1 MRFNY
6 FLVGLTLLSL
16 SANIPLYAQNQI
28 TGEQMPGEWSYAEM
42 FEQEL
47 PTDDTWWKSFNNS
60 TLDSLIALGIENNYN
75 VSIAQH
81 RIEMARQ
88 ALRQAQAAYYPQ
100 LNLNAG
106 WSRNRTSGMTGTT
119 AGTAMISS
127 YFSGNIS
134 MNWEIDLFGKISSQA
149 KEKKASFNATK
160 AQYAGTMVSL
170 AANIA
175 STYFQLRTVQAEIDI
190 LNHHIVRQKRI
201 VEITEARHEAGL
213 ASMLD
218 VSQARTTYYS
228 TLASVTSLQT
238 NESSTIYSLAVL
250 LGVFPND
257 IYPWLSQHEGL
268 PEVWQMIGVGVPMD
282 LLRRRPD
289 VVQAEY
295 ELASYAAAYG
305 IAKKDFLP
313 TLSLSG
319 SIGTQAH
326 KIDDLFSKESFSYSI
341 APTLSWTIF
350 DGMGRKAAAATAK
363 EQMLAGID
371 NYNLTLITAVQ
382 EAETAMTTYVN
393 DLEYI
398 QYLNDVV
405 TQAREALTLSVDLY
419 KQGLSPFINVTNAQI
434 TLLQY
439 SNELAVAQGQALNAL
454 VSIYQAL
461 GGGWSI

>member
-106 WSRNRTSGMTGTT
+106 WSRNRTSGMTGAT

-268 PEVWQMIGVGVPMD
+268 PEVWQMMGVGVPMD

-295 ELASYAAAYG
+295 ELASYVAAYG

-350 DGMGRKAAAATAK
+350 DGMGRKAAAAAAK